1 MKTKHI
7 LTAIALP
14 ALLAACSQDTEWSE
28 AINQKDFSNIP
39 TVDVEFGAAIDAN
52 TRMATKF
59 GWEVGDKI
67 GLAWLGDGDVVTG
80 NTTGKAYQ
88 NNPLFCTN
96 ASTAAFKTETMLYI
110 GKYFAYMPY
119 NPGEMTVENI
129 EFTTEGQVLTTNAND
144 LAKKAIY
151 ISPKKVT
158 LSNKEEVPAGE
169 QAAGMGKN
177 IQLNLSRL
185 SNAATLDLT
194 FKNVA
199 TLADLKILGIA
210 IDVQKVVKT
219 EADPD
224 EATSAVPSSSQ
235 VDKLLP
241 VSFKYNPQE
250 NASVTD
256 WSSLAVDAVRTFFT
270 TGGSLSA
277 AADKGAISV
286 TSETGL
292 ALPADGKLKTYALT
306 LPAVEE
312 VPATDPEPQKD
323 GTGVTAA
330 VKTTTYNLVIT
341 VTTNYGTIAAKNIK
355 VAGGSW
361 RTSDLFTKFGQSG
374 TITADV
380 DADDMTFPATTV
392 KTQAELNS
400 VLAAAAAAGYED
412 AIEITINP
420 ATKIANS
427 GAFEL
432 KDFTMPEGLK
442 APITLVAGE
451 NANAK
456 LNFTGSSTINKQLTV
471 KTGTVVS
478 VSGTLN
484 VKNIVNSS
492 NTQQVTLAAADG
504 ITIAKGGGVLNN
516 EGKIDANITT
526 EAGTASPAKAAGLY
540 VSAGEK
546 ACLET
551 GKAITNNG
559 AVQWKAGTVPT
570 ATTGLVYAEVKDF
583 SGLKAAAV
591 ATSCVTT
598 ARFMNEVTF
607 NNAYTDITIPQIKTI
622 EVYAPVTINF
632 YENAVNE
639 AQTIEFSALTA
650 LNIEK
655 NGKLAIVSDNKDNEL
670 KAATGCTT
678 TLKAGSELS
687 FKLLKMTNFANLTY
701 AGKVT
706 LEDVTNGFS
715 GTSTKQEGGS
725 MSVINN

>member
-67 GLAWLGDGDVVTG
+67 GLAWLGDGSVVNN

-110 GKYFAYMPY
+110 GNYFAYMPY
-119 NPGEMTVENI
+119 NPGSMTVENI

-158 LSNKEEVPAGE
+158 LSNATEVPAGQ
-169 QAAGMGKN
+169 QAAGMGNN

-194 FKNVA
+194 FKNAA
-199 TLADLKILGIA
+199 TLADLKIMGIY
-210 IDVQKVVKT
+210 IDVQKT
-219 EADPD
+219 ADD
-224 EATSAVPSSSQ
+224 GTVSS
-235 VDKLLP
+235 LLP

-256 WSSLAVDAVRTFFT
+256 WSSLDVTAVQTFFTNT
-270 TGGSLSA
+270 TGGSLSESA
-277 AADKGAISV
+277 TLDAVSV
-286 TSETGL
+286 SSETGL
-292 ALPADGKLKTYALT
+292 TLSTDGKLKTYALV
-306 LPAVEE
+306 LPVADKMDDVS
-312 VPATDPEPQKD
+312 AT
-323 GTGVTAA
+323 
-330 VKTTTYNLVIT
+330 YSLVIT
-341 VTTNYGTIAAKNIK
+341 VSTNYGDIVAKNVK
-355 VAGGSW
+355 VGGAAWSK
-361 RTSDLFTKFGQSG
+361 TTALFTKFGQSG

-471 KTGTVVS
+471 KTGTAVS

>member
-67 GLAWLGDGDVVTG
+67 GLAWLGDGSVVNN

-110 GKYFAYMPY
+110 GNYFAYMPY
-119 NPGEMTVENI
+119 NPGSMTVENI

-158 LSNKEEVPAGE
+158 LSNATEVPAGQ
-169 QAAGMGKN
+169 QAAGMGNN

-194 FKNVA
+194 FKNAA
-199 TLADLKILGIA
+199 TLADLKIMGIY
-210 IDVQKVVKT
+210 IDVQKT
-219 EADPD
+219 ADD
-224 EATSAVPSSSQ
+224 GTVSS
-235 VDKLLP
+235 LLP

-256 WSSLAVDAVRTFFT
+256 WSSLDVTAVQTFFTNT
-270 TGGSLSA
+270 TGGSLSESA
-277 AADKGAISV
+277 TLDAVSV
-286 TSETGL
+286 SSETGL
-292 ALPADGKLKTYALT
+292 TLSTDGKLKTYALV
-306 LPAVEE
+306 LPVADKMDDVS
-312 VPATDPEPQKD
+312 AT
-323 GTGVTAA
+323 
-330 VKTTTYNLVIT
+330 YSLVIT
-341 VTTNYGTIAAKNIK
+341 VSTNYGDIVAKNVK
-355 VAGGSW
+355 VGGAAWSK
-361 RTSDLFTKFGQSG
+361 TTALFTKFGQSG

-471 KTGTVVS
+471 KTGTAVS

-516 EGKIDANITT
+516 E
-526 EAGTASPAKAAGLY
+526 
-540 VSAGEK
+540 
-546 ACLET
+546 
-551 GKAITNNG
+551 
-559 AVQWKAGTVPT
+559 
-570 ATTGLVYAEVKDF
+570 
-583 SGLKAAAV
+583 
-591 ATSCVTT
+591 
-598 ARFMNEVTF
+598 
-607 NNAYTDITIPQIKTI
+607 
-622 EVYAPVTINF
+622 
-632 YENAVNE
+632 
-639 AQTIEFSALTA
+639 
-650 LNIEK
+650 
-655 NGKLAIVSDNKDNEL
+655 L
-670 KAATGCTT
+670 KAATGCAT

>member
-67 GLAWLGDGDVVTG
+67 GLAWLGDGSVVNN

-110 GKYFAYMPY
+110 GNYFAYMPY
-119 NPGEMTVENI
+119 NPGSMTVENI

-158 LSNKEEVPAGE
+158 LSNATEVPAGQ
-169 QAAGMGKN
+169 QAAGMGNN

-194 FKNVA
+194 FKNAA
-199 TLADLKILGIA
+199 TLADLKIMGIY
-210 IDVQKVVKT
+210 IDVQKT
-219 EADPD
+219 ADGG
-224 EATSAVPSSSQ
+224 TVSS
-235 VDKLLP
+235 LLP

-256 WSSLAVDAVRTFFT
+256 WSSLDVTAVQTFFTNT
-270 TGGSLSA
+270 TGGSLSESA
-277 AADKGAISV
+277 TLDAVSV
-286 TSETGL
+286 SSETGL
-292 ALPADGKLKTYALT
+292 TLSTDGKLKTYALV
-306 LPAVEE
+306 LPVADKMDDVS
-312 VPATDPEPQKD
+312 AT
-323 GTGVTAA
+323 
-330 VKTTTYNLVIT
+330 YSLVIT
-341 VTTNYGTIAAKNIK
+341 VSTNYGDIVAKNVK
-355 VAGGSW
+355 VGGAAWSK
-361 RTSDLFTKFGQSG
+361 TTALFTKFGQSG

-471 KTGTVVS
+471 KTGTAVS

>member
-67 GLAWLGDGDVVTG
+67 GLAWLGDGSVVNN

-110 GKYFAYMPY
+110 GNYFAYMPY
-119 NPGEMTVENI
+119 NPGSMTVENI

-158 LSNKEEVPAGE
+158 LSNATEVPAGQ
-169 QAAGMGKN
+169 QAAGMGNN

-194 FKNVA
+194 FKNAA
-199 TLADLKILGIA
+199 TLADLKIMGIY
-210 IDVQKVVKT
+210 IDVQKT
-219 EADPD
+219 ADNG
-224 EATSAVPSSSQ
+224 TVSS
-235 VDKLLP
+235 LLP

-256 WSSLAVDAVRTFFT
+256 WSSLDVTAVQTFFTNT
-270 TGGSLSA
+270 TGGSLSESA
-277 AADKGAISV
+277 TLDAVSV
-286 TSETGL
+286 SSETGL
-292 ALPADGKLKTYALT
+292 TLSTDGKLKTYALV
-306 LPAVEE
+306 LPVADKMDDVS
-312 VPATDPEPQKD
+312 AT
-323 GTGVTAA
+323 
-330 VKTTTYNLVIT
+330 YSLVIT
-341 VTTNYGTIAAKNIK
+341 VSTNYGDIVAKNVK
-355 VAGGSW
+355 VGGAAWSK
-361 RTSDLFTKFGQSG
+361 TTALFTKFGQSG

>member
-67 GLAWLGDGDVVTG
+67 GLAWLGDGSVVNN

-110 GKYFAYMPY
+110 GNYFAYMPY
-119 NPGEMTVENI
+119 NPGSMTVENI

-158 LSNKEEVPAGE
+158 LSNATEVPAGQ
-169 QAAGMGKN
+169 QAAGMGNN

-194 FKNVA
+194 FKNAA
-199 TLADLKILGIA
+199 TLADLKIMGIY
-210 IDVQKVVKT
+210 IDVQKT
-219 EADPD
+219 ADD
-224 EATSAVPSSSQ
+224 GTVSS
-235 VDKLLP
+235 LLP

-256 WSSLAVDAVRTFFT
+256 WSSLDVTAVQTFFTNT
-270 TGGSLSA
+270 TGGSLSESA
-277 AADKGAISV
+277 TLDAVSV
-286 TSETGL
+286 SSETGL
-292 ALPADGKLKTYALT
+292 TLSTDGKLKTYALV
-306 LPAVEE
+306 LPVADKMDDVS
-312 VPATDPEPQKD
+312 AT
-323 GTGVTAA
+323 
-330 VKTTTYNLVIT
+330 YSLVIT
-341 VTTNYGTIAAKNIK
+341 VSTNYGDIVAKNVK
-355 VAGGSW
+355 VGGAAWSK
-361 RTSDLFTKFGQSG
+361 TTALFTKFGQSG

-471 KTGTVVS
+471 KTGTAVS

-607 NNAYTDITIPQIKTI
+607 NNAYTDIMIPQIETI

-670 KAATGCTT
+670 KAATGCAT

>member
-67 GLAWLGDGDVVTG
+67 GLAWLGDGSVVNN

-110 GKYFAYMPY
+110 GNYFAYMPY
-119 NPGEMTVENI
+119 NPGSMTVENI

-158 LSNKEEVPAGE
+158 LSNATEVPAGQ
-169 QAAGMGKN
+169 QAAGMGNN

-194 FKNVA
+194 FKNAA
-199 TLADLKILGIA
+199 TLADLKIMGIY
-210 IDVQKVVKT
+210 IDVQK
-219 EADPD
+219 AAGDG
-224 EATSAVPSSSQ
+224 AVSS
-235 VDKLLP
+235 LLP

-256 WSSLAVDAVRTFFT
+256 WSSLDVTAVQTFFT
-270 TGGSLSA
+270 NTIGGSLSESA
-277 AADKGAISV
+277 TLDAVSV
-286 TSETGL
+286 SSETGL
-292 ALPADGKLKTYALT
+292 TLSTDGKLKTYALV
-306 LPAVEE
+306 LPVADKMDDVS
-312 VPATDPEPQKD
+312 AT
-323 GTGVTAA
+323 
-330 VKTTTYNLVIT
+330 YSLVIT
-341 VTTNYGTIAAKNIK
+341 VSTNYGDIVAENVK
-355 VAGGSW
+355 VGGVAWSK
-361 RTSDLFTKFGQSG
+361 TTALFTKFGQSG

-471 KTGTVVS
+471 KTGTAVS

-492 NTQQVTLAAADG
+492 NAQQVTLAAADG

-526 EAGTASPAKAAGLY
+526 EAGTVSPAKAAGLY

-551 GKAITNNG
+551 SKAITNNG

-607 NNAYTDITIPQIKTI
+607 NNAYTDITIPQIETI

-639 AQTIEFSALTA
+639 AQTIEFSVLTA

-655 NGKLAIVSDNKDNEL
+655 NGKLTIVSDNKDNEL
-670 KAATGCTT
+670 KAASGCAT